1 MDGVKREERGAVR
14 ERRAYTVLKRVL
26 DLCASLLALIILSPL
41 IAVIVLVIKLESRG
55 PAIFSHLRPGK
66 YGKEFRFFKFR
77 SMYFDAEE
85 KRADLKDMNEME
97 GPIFKIE
104 DDPRITPFGR
114 LLRRS
119 SLDELPQLV
128 NILRGEM
135 SLVGPRPLV
144 REDVEAP
151 MNPVQN
157 NDEEREH
164 LYSLWAERRLEVLPG
179 LTGLWQVSG
188 RNELPL
194 EGWIENDLKYVEERS
209 FVLDLKILLKTI
221 PVVLSG
227 KGAL

>member
-1 MDGVKREERGAVR
+1 MKGGGGGGGGEVR
-14 ERRAYTVLKRVL
+14 EKSVYTVSKRVL
-26 DLCASLLALIILSPL
+26 DVAVSLIALVLLSPL
-41 IAVIVLVIKLESRG
+41 IAAIGLIIKLESRG
-55 PAIFSHLRPGK
+55 PAIFSQLRPGK
-66 YGKEFRFFKFR
+66 DHRNFRFYKFR
-77 SMYFDAEE
+77 SMYCDAEE
-85 KRADLKDMNEME
+85 KRAGLKSLNKME

-104 DDPRITPFGR
+104 DDPRITPSGR

-128 NILRGEM
+128 NVLKGDM

-144 REDVEAP
+144 LQDIEAP
-151 MNPVQN
+151 MNPVNPSHGEKQ
-157 NDEEREH
+157 R
-164 LYSLWAERRLEVLPG
+164 LLALWAERRLEVPPG

-194 EGWIENDLKYVEERS
+194 EGWIKNDLKYVEERS
-209 FVLDLKILLKTI
+209 FLLDVMILLKTI